1 MKTIKIYVSFGFII
15 FFSWLTLSS
24 FSQTVSL
31 EKIITPVGF
40 DKSEKLSSIPL
51 VPPGYR
57 DMSWK
62 ERTIPNKDGFQEEFN
77 KPATWTGPDPVL
89 QNEMSSNRSSA
100 TVGENFAGISN
111 LSGVAPPD
119 TDGDVGLNHY
129 MQMVN
134 LSFQIWDKNGNS
146 LYGPAASS
154 TLWDGFTGP
163 WTGTNDG
170 DPIVLYDEYSDR
182 WIATQF
188 SLPNYPSGP
197 FYELIAVSETGDP
210 TGAWYRYAYEFADM
224 PDYPKFGIWPDGY
237 YFTINQFASG
247 SGQWAGA
254 GVCVLDRAA
263 MINGDPNAEMQFFD
277 LGTGYGS
284 LLPADADGSLQPA
297 AGSPNYL
304 ANMSTNLLRIWEV
317 NIDWANSTNSTIS
330 LVKTLSTQSFSY
342 SGITINQPGT
352 SQTLDPL
359 STRLMYRLQYR
370 NFGSYEVM
378 LTNHSVN
385 ANGSGQAGVRW
396 YELRNYG
403 SGWNIYQQGT
413 FAPADGDNRW
423 MGSVAMNGN
432 GDIGI
437 GYSVSSSS
445 TYPSIRFAGQ
455 TASNSGTGIL
465 DITEG
470 SIKEGSSSQTG
481 VNRWGDYSMMSIDPS
496 DDQTFWYTTEY
507 SNGGWSWR
515 TQIAS
520 FTFAPPVIVTPVA
533 DFFGSPTAIMEGQ
546 TVSFT
551 DLSTNNPTSWSW
563 SFPGGSPSTST
574 DQNPVITYPTAG
586 SYDVSLTATNSAGS
600 NTQNKTSYINVTSVQ
615 IPVAAFSG
623 NPTSI
628 MEGQTV
634 AYTDESTNNPTSW
647 SWSFPGGLPDEST
660 EQNPVVTYPTLGT
673 YDVSLTA
680 TNSAGSGTQTE
691 TDFINVTEYTI
702 SYCTSSG
709 NNSSL
714 EWIQSINLGTYNNN
728 SGSDGGYGDYIST
741 AISVES
747 GQSYSFTITPGF
759 LGRARKEF
767 MRVWIDYNMDG
778 DFTDSG
784 ELVFSADRKKGA
796 ASGIIS
802 IPSGLT
808 GETRMRVSMKYNAA
822 PTSCENFA
830 YGEVEDYTLLFG
842 TPVPQPPVA
851 DFLGTPTTVNLGN
864 SVQFSDQS
872 LNNPTTWNWTFAGGT
887 PSSSSN
893 QNPSIIYDMEGTY
906 SVSLTATNN
915 EGSDTKTIT
924 DYITV
929 TSGGTGTYCVSQ
941 SNSNALDWIS
951 QIDIGTFSNSSGAS
965 LYSDF
970 TSQIIGLVSGSSYN
984 VSLTPYFVGKD
995 QREFWRI
1002 WIDFNTDGDFDDA
1015 GEQVFTAN
1023 NKKSTVSGSISIP
1036 SGLSGQTRMRITMK
1050 NGGAPSSCEIFSN
1063 GEVEDYTVDFGN
1075 APLLS
1080 ELNGEF
1086 DMNIYPNPAINVLNL
1101 QLSGDFNG
1109 VNIKVYNAL
1118 GQIIDAF
1125 TTQSNSAQIDLS
1137 NYSNGLYYIGA
1148 DNGVQNKLAK
1158 FLKTN

>member
-1 MKTIKIYVSFGFII
+1 MKARIYI
-15 FFSWLTLSS
+15 LTCL
-24 FSQTVSL
+24 VSL
-31 EKIITPVGF
+31 FFWTNAIYSQAVSPEKVKTPIGF
-40 DKSEKLSSIPL
+40 DKLESLSQ
-51 VPPGYR
+51 VPIKSPAYI

-62 ERTIPNKDGFQEEFN
+62 DKVVPNKDGFMEEFN
-77 KPATWTGPDPVL
+77 KPSEFSGIDPVI
-89 QNEMSSNRSSA
+89 QNNVNTTRSTA
-100 TVGENFAGISN
+100 TVGQNFPGVSN

-210 TGAWYRYAYEFADM
+210 TGAWYRYAYEFANM
-224 PDYPKFGIWPDGY
+224 PDYPKFGVWPDGY
-237 YFTINQFASG
+237 YFTINQFAPPSLG
-247 SGQWAGA
+247 FAGA

-263 MINGDPNAEMQFFD
+263 MINGDPNAQMLFFNI
-277 LGTGYGS
+277 GTSYGS
-284 LLPADADGSLQPA
+284 LLPADADGATQPA
-297 AGSPNYL
+297 ANTPNYL
-304 ANMSTNLLRIWEV
+304 MNMSSNLLRIWEAD
-317 NIDWANSTNSTIS
+317 IDWVTTSNSSVN
-330 LVKTLSTQSFSY
+330 LVKSLSTQSFSY

-437 GYSVSSSS
+437 GYSVSGSS

-455 TASNSGTGIL
+455 TAANSGTGIL
-465 DITEG
+465 DVVEE
-470 SIKEGSSSQTG
+470 SIVEGSSSQTG
-481 VNRWGDYSMMSIDPS
+481 VNRWGDYSMMSVDPS

-533 DFFGSPTAIMEGQ
+533 DFSGSPTAIMEGQ

-563 SFPGGSPSTST
+563 SFPGGTPST
-574 DQNPVITYPTAG
+574 
-586 SYDVSLTATNSAGS
+586 
-600 NTQNKTSYINVTSVQ
+600 
-615 IPVAAFSG
+615 
-623 NPTSI
+623 
-628 MEGQTV
+628 
-634 AYTDESTNNPTSW
+634 
-647 SWSFPGGLPDEST
+647 ST
-660 EQNPVVTYPTLGT
+660 EQNPSVTYSTIGT

-680 TNSAGSGTQTE
+680 TNSAGSSTE
-691 TDFINVTEYTI
+691 TKTAYIDVSEYVI
-702 SYCTSSG
+702 SYCSSSAS
-709 NNSSL
+709 NSST
-714 EWIQSINLGTYNNN
+714 EWIQSVSLGSFTNN
-728 SGSDGGYGDYIST
+728 SGSDGGYGDYTST
-741 AISVES
+741 NINVES
-747 GQSYSFTITPGF
+747 GMSYNLDLAPGF
-759 LGRARKEF
+759 SNRSRREF
-767 MRVWIDYNMDG
+767 WSVWIDYNKDG
-778 DFTDSG
+778 DFTDSN
-784 ELVFSADRKKGA
+784 EQVFIADGKKG
-796 ASGIIS
+796 SVNGTIT
-802 IPSGLT
+802 IPSGLS
-808 GETRMRVSMKYNAA
+808 GETRMRVSMQYNSS
-822 PTSCENFA
+822 PTACEQFT
-830 YGEVEDYTLLFG
+830 YGEVEDYTLIMYI
-842 TPVPQPPVA
+842 PVPQAPIA
-851 DFLGTPTTVNLGN
+851 DFSANTTTISVGN
-864 SVQFSDQS
+864 SVDFTDES
-872 LNNPTTWNWTFAGGT
+872 LNNPTSWVWTFNGGT
-887 PSSSSN
+887 PSVSTG
-893 QNPSIIYDMEGTY
+893 QNPSVLYDTEGTY

-915 EGSDTKTIT
+915 LGSDSKTVT

-929 TSGGTGTYCVSQ
+929 TSGGTGTYCASQ
-941 SNSNALDWIS
+941 STSNDLDWIA
-951 QIDIGTFSNSSGAS
+951 QVDIGTFSNTSGAS

-970 TSQIIGLVSGSSYN
+970 TSQTIGLSPGNSYN
-984 VSLTPYFVGKD
+984 IILTPFFTGKD

-1002 WIDFNTDGDFDDA
+1002 WIDFNADGDFDDA

-1023 NKKSTVSGSISIP
+1023 NKKSAESGSISIP
-1036 SGLSGQTRMRITMK
+1036 SGLSGQSRMRVTMK
-1050 NGGAPSSCEIFSN
+1050 NGGAPSACETFSN

-1075 APLLS
+1075 GLAAPTKLAD
-1080 ELNGEF
+1080 F
-1086 DMNIYPNPAINVLNL
+1086 DMVLYPNPANNVINIR
-1101 QLSGDFNG
+1101 LSTNEET

-1118 GQIIDAF
+1118 GKIISEF
-1125 TTQSNSAQIDLS
+1125 NITGLETKVDLS
-1137 NYSNGLYYIGA
+1137 GFANGMYYIGA
-1148 DNGVQNKLAK
+1148 DNGTNNTLKK
-1158 FLKTN
+1158 FVKN